1 MAHHES
7 LSSAHGGAAGR
18 RGLPSRTIRRL
29 TSEVRAVLHDR
40 MQRIIALGLI
50 AIAALG
56 CSKDEEEAAPSV
68 LGQPTT
74 AAGPAGAAP
83 PAAGQGAQG
92 TAGQPAQGA
101 GQAGT
106 GAKGGSGQTVLTPDA
121 PAMPTAMPSGW
132 PTAMPTSITIP
143 SSIPIPPMPA
153 PTTTTK

>member
-1 MAHHES
+1 
-7 LSSAHGGAAGR
+7 
-18 RGLPSRTIRRL
+18 
-29 TSEVRAVLHDR
+29 

-74 AAGPAGAAP
+74 TAGPAGAAP

-106 GAKGGSGQTVLTPDA
+106 GAKVGSGQTVLTPDA

-132 PTAMPTSITIP
+132 ATAMPSGFPTAMPSGMPSGWPTAMPTSITIP
-143 SSIPIPPMPA
+143 TSIPIPPMPA